1 MKKFLSILL
10 LFLILSSFA
19 VRQAQTKC
27 PFGGRVNCT
36 GQCGLFE
43 DKNGDGFCDNGI
55 VQKNDAQKTDA
66 KATSTNPS
74 KTTAKSKQVTK
85 STAKKET
92 SNDTKNIVRK
102 SDTSA
107 QSTTT
112 QVITTDTASHSA
124 PEAAPVTKTKKPYSL
139 VLISAITLALYA
151 FTAILVKAG
160 KMRKATHRRIW
171 NVVLL
176 ITGLVSCLL
185 GFFLVIQLNYH
196 IGLDAM
202 RTIRYYHVQFGI
214 AMTIVAVIHILWHL
228 NYFRSIFKKN
238 Q

>member
-1 MKKFLSILL
+1 MKKFLSISL
-10 LFLILSSFA
+10 LFLVLSSFA
-19 VRQAQTKC
+19 IRQAQTEC

-43 DKNGDGFCDNGI
+43 DKNGDGFCDHGI
-55 VQKNDAQKTDA
+55 VQKSESPKTDA
-66 KATSTNPS
+66 SATITSAKKSVKEKAAP
-74 KTTAKSKQVTK
+74 KTTVKNDAGT
-85 STAKKET
+85 
-92 SNDTKNIVRK
+92 DTKNAVSK
-102 SDTSA
+102 
-107 QSTTT
+107 
-112 QVITTDTASHSA
+112 TDTPSQATTAQVVPTDTTSHDA
-124 PEAAPVTKTKKPYSL
+124 QQAAPAKAKKPYSL
-139 VLISAITLALYA
+139 ILISAITLALYA
-151 FTAILVKAG
+151 FTAILVKTG

-196 IGLDAM
+196 VGLDAM

-228 NYFRSIFKKN
+228 NYFKSIFAHKKAE
-238 Q
+238 